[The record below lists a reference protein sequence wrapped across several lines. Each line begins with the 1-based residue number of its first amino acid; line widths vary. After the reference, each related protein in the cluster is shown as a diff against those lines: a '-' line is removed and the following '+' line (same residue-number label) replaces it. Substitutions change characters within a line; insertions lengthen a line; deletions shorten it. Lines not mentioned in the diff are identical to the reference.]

1 MSLRR
6 LHFFVPAW
14 SPHSFV
20 SAWRK
25 LTAALLLA
33 LLPAGTAAAQDA
45 APPVFK
51 VNTRIVIL
59 DIVVTDKKGNVVNN
73 LKQDDF
79 SIFEDKQPQT
89 IRTFDPP
96 SAHGMPPSPDGKAIV
111 NSAADLPKIGDAPL
125 TILVLD
131 ELNTAFTDM
140 AYARHCMQNYLL
152 AQPELLK
159 QPTAMLVA
167 SNTKFQLLQ
176 DYTQNRAAL
185 LQALKTHFPEYPW
198 KLETSHKSGPGVAE
212 RMAQTMAS
220 LIQIAEATRGSPGRK
235 NIIWVGTASFAV
247 NLVSADSQTIQTM
260 EQLTKRL
267 TQTLL
272 ETRVTLYHID
282 PTINEVYTI
291 TAEDPDDDDDP
302 FADGITF
309 NKFATATG
317 GQIYASRND
326 VDNEIANSIDNGNSY
341 YTLSYSPS
349 NSNEDA
355 AKYRSIKIKLSN
367 PDLIA
372 TTREGYYPEAANAN
386 NSVND
391 TTLSANQR
399 KSFLELDLS
408 QAALSILPYNA
419 LTITAQKSTDP
430 SPDPHVWD
438 ISVPAANLAWTPQPS
453 GELST
458 EVTAMAVSFND
469 SGNGQKG
476 KYRTTNKSKVL
487 GHAAH
492 EFQSTKK
499 PGEDVSGTVTFQL
512 PVDIPSA
519 TTRIRFILRDAITGK
534 IGTIDVKP

>member
-1 MSLRR
+1 MSRR
-6 LHFFVPAW
+6 QPQSFVP
-14 SPHSFV
+14 
-20 SAWRK
+20 AWRK

-33 LLPAGTAAAQDA
+33 LLPAVTAAAQDA

-59 DIVVTDKKGNVVNN
+59 DIVVTDKKGNVVND
-73 LKQDDF
+73 LKQSDF
-79 SIFEDKQPQT
+79 TVYEDTQLQT
-89 IRTFDPP
+89 IRTFEPP
-96 SAHGMPPSPDGKAIV
+96 SAHGMPPSTDGKAIV

-176 DYTQNRAAL
+176 DYTQDRAAL
-185 LQALKTHFPEYPW
+185 LQSLKSHFPEYPW

-247 NLVSADSQTIQTM
+247 NLVSADPVTIQTM
-260 EQLTKRL
+260 DQLTKRL

-282 PTINEVYTI
+282 PTINEAYSI
-291 TAEDPDDDDDP
+291 EADDPDSDDDP

-391 TTLSANQR
+391 ATLSANQR

-419 LTITAQKSTDP
+419 LTITAQKSA
-430 SPDPHVWD
+430 DPHVWN
-438 ISVPAANLAWTPQPS
+438 ISVPSANLAWTPQPNGS
-453 GELST
+453 QST
-458 EVTAMAVSFND
+458 EVTAMAVTFND

-487 GHAAH
+487 THTGH
-492 EFQSTKK
+492 EFQSSRK
-499 PGEDVSGTVTFQL
+499 PDEAASESVIFQL
-512 PVDIPSA
+512 PVDTPA
-519 TTRIRFILRDAITGK
+519 GATRIRFILRDAVTGK
-534 IGTIDVKP
+534 IGTVDIKP

>member
-1 MSLRR
+1 M
-6 LHFFVPAW
+6 
-14 SPHSFV
+14 
-20 SAWRK
+20 WRQ
-25 LTAALLLA
+25 LTASLLLA
-33 LLPAGTAAAQDA
+33 LLPALSAYAQDA
-45 APPVFK
+45 ATPVFK

-73 LKQDDF
+73 LKQSDF
-79 SIFEDKQPQT
+79 SVTEDKQLQT
-89 IRTFDPP
+89 IRTFEPP
-96 SAHGMPPSPDGKAIV
+96 NAHAMPPSPDGKAIV

-140 AYARHCMQNYLL
+140 SYSRYSLQKYLL
-152 AQPELLK
+152 AQPELLN
-159 QPTAMLVA
+159 QPTALLVA

-235 NIIWVGTASFAV
+235 NIIWVGTASFSV

-260 EQLTKRL
+260 DQLTKRL

-282 PTINEVYTI
+282 PTINEAYSVE
-291 TAEDPDDDDDP
+291 ADDPDNDDDP

-309 NKFATATG
+309 NQFATATG
-317 GQIYASRND
+317 GQIYAGRND
-326 VDNEIANSIDNGNSY
+326 VNNEIANSIDNGNSY

-355 AKYRSIKIKLSN
+355 AKYRSIHIKLSN
-367 PDLIA
+367 PDLTA
-372 TTREGYYPEAANAN
+372 TTRSGYYPEAANAN

-408 QAALSILPYNA
+408 QAALSILAYNA
-419 LTITAQKSTDP
+419 LTVTAQKTA
-430 SPDPHVWD
+430 DPHVWQ
-438 ISVPAANLAWTPQPS
+438 ISVPSANLAWTPQPN
-453 GELST
+453 GQLST

-469 SGNGQKG
+469 SGNGLKG
-476 KYRTTNKSKVL
+476 KYRTTNKSKIL
-487 GHAAH
+487 AHTAH
-492 EFQSTKK
+492 EFQSAKK
-499 PGEDVSGTVTFQL
+499 PEEDAVNTVLFQL
-512 PVDIPSA
+512 PVDTPSG

-534 IGTIDVKP
+534 IGTIDIKP